1 MDNIYSMKRFL
12 LAMVFLAGFCLMQA
26 QDLAIGG
33 TLPKGDLKVKDI
45 SGGLIT
51 LNDAKSSSGLLVIFT
66 SNTCPYVVRNQARTK
81 DICAYAAAK
90 GLGVV
95 LLNSNDANR
104 SGVDSYAEMQD
115 YAKKQDYKW
124 RYAVD
129 SHSELANAFGANRTP
144 ECYLFDAG
152 QKLVYHGAIDDNPA
166 DERQVNR
173 KHLQEAISE
182 MIAGKEVSVKETRS
196 VGCTIQRRG

>member
-1 MDNIYSMKRFL
+1 
-12 LAMVFLAGFCLMQA
+12 MVILAGCCLTQA

-51 LNDAKSSSGLLVIFT
+51 LKNAGSSSGLLVIFT

-81 DICAYAAAK
+81 DICAYAAGK

-104 SGVDSYAEMQD
+104 SGVDSYAEMQE

-129 SHSELANAFGANRTP
+129 SHSELANAFGASRTP
-144 ECYLFDAG
+144 ECYLFDAN
-152 QKLVYHGAIDDNPA
+152 QKLVYHGAIDDNPT

-173 KHLQEAISE
+173 KHLQEAITE
-182 MIAGKEVSVKETRS
+182 MVSGKEVSVKETRS